1 MVHTQT
7 PDGSFPDTR
16 WWIPRHQMVDTQTTD
31 GWYPDTRWL
40 IPRHQMFDTHT
51 TTTTTTTAFFS
62 NVGIQIIARNSQNN
76 NAVASATG
84 TFSLQQDGGLV
95 TIDQDTQFVTDGTVY
110 VPISANGRYN
120 VQIQAAGFIT
130 QNIEMNIACTC
141 TSASCDNEKLVVML
155 PTLPPGQTRIMMTW
169 EKSQVMLT
177 HISWL

>member
-1 MVHTQT
+1 
-7 PDGSFPDTR
+7 
-16 WWIPRHQMVDTQTTD
+16 
-31 GWYPDTRWL
+31 
-40 IPRHQMFDTHT
+40 MFDTHT

-62 NVGIQIIARNSQNN
+62 NVGIKIIARNSQNN

-84 TFSLQQDGGLV
+84 TFSLQQYGGLV

-110 VPISANGRYN
+110 VPISANGRCN

-130 QNIEMNIACTC
+130 QKIEMNIAC
-141 TSASCDNEKLVVML
+141 TSASCDNEKLVVMS

-169 EKSQVMLT
+169 EKIQVMWT